1 MCKISEITTVN
12 SSTLGCSNNST
23 KNSIAGFIT
32 GVNNVYI
39 TLREFFSSL
48 FSKTSNREYNF
59 SDKTEQWIT
68 KNKAGST
75 LSVQHVPVTI
85 EYNLGASGSQWM
97 K

>member
-23 KNSIAGFIT
+23 KNSIAAFIT

-39 TLREFFSSL
+39 TLREFFSRL

-68 KNKAGST
+68 ENKAGSN
-75 LSVQHVPVTI
+75 LSVKHVPVTR
-85 EYNLGASGSQWM
+85 EYNFGDSQWM

>member
-1 MCKISEITTVN
+1 M
-12 SSTLGCSNNST
+12 
-23 KNSIAGFIT
+23 AGFIT

-48 FSKTSNREYNF
+48 FFKTSNREYNF

-68 KNKAGST
+68 ENKASSKR
-75 LSVQHVPVTI
+75 SVKHLTVTR
-85 EYNLGASGSQWM
+85 EYDLGASGSQWM